1 MIAIFIIL
9 TMSAFLLITWLGD
22 KFNANDDFD
31 SVQDWHNF
39 QGAFD
44 KKRKP

>member
-1 MIAIFIIL
+1 MAILIIATMFIFL
-9 TMSAFLLITWLGD
+9 FITWLGE
-22 KFNANDDFD
+22 KLNSNDDFD

>member
-1 MIAIFIIL
+1 MIPILIIL
-9 TMSAFLLITWLGD
+9 TMSTFLLITWLD
-22 KFNANDDFD
+22 HKFNTNDDFD